1 MRLSKPRIE
10 PVDLGRL
17 DAEQRAAL
25 EPFLVAGPDGQ
36 GGKVGG
42 GKILNIF
49 RTLAHAPKALTAFLG
64 WGSYILSKRNA
75 LSPRDRELVILRTG
89 YNCRSGYEWTQHKRI
104 GLDCGLSED
113 EIARIKAGPDADGWN
128 ELDRAMLRAT
138 DELTADHFVSDT
150 TWAALAPLG
159 DKGRMDLVMTVG
171 QYTQVSMILNS
182 FGIQVEDGWTVDPDL
197 KR

>member
-1 MRLSKPRIE
+1 MRLTKPRIE
-10 PVDLGRL
+10 PVDLDRL
-17 DAEQRAAL
+17 DADQRAAL
-25 EPFLVAGPDGQ
+25 EPFLASE

-64 WGSYILSKRNA
+64 WGNYILSKRNA

-113 EIARIKAGPDADGWN
+113 EIARIKTGPDAEGWN
-128 ELDRAMLRAT
+128 DLDRAMLRAT
-138 DELTADHFVSDT
+138 DDLTGNHFVTDAS
-150 TWAALAPLG
+150 WNALAPLG

-197 KR
+197 KA

>member
-1 MRLSKPRIE
+1 LGAPRIE

-17 DAEQRAAL
+17 DADQRTAL
-25 EPFLVAGPDGQ
+25 EPFLASDANAV

-64 WGSYILSKRNA
+64 WGNYILSKRNA
-75 LSPRDRELVILRTG
+75 LTPRDRELVILRTG

-104 GLDCGLSED
+104 GLDCGLTET
-113 EIARIKAGPDADGWN
+113 EIARIKAGPEAEGWN
-128 ELDRAMLRAT
+128 DRDRAMLRAT
-138 DELTADHFVSDT
+138 DDLTTNYFVSDAS
-150 TWAALAPLG
+150 WAALADLD
-159 DKGRMDLVMTVG
+159 DKGRMDLVFTDG

-182 FGIQVEDGWTVDPDL
+182 FGIQVEDGWDVDPDL
-197 KR
+197 KA

>member
-1 MRLSKPRIE
+1 MRLSQPRIE
-10 PVDLGRL
+10 PVDLDRL
-17 DAEQRAAL
+17 DADQRAAL
-25 EPFLVAGPDGQ
+25 EPFLASDG
-36 GGKVGG
+36 GRVGG

-49 RTLAHAPKALTAFLG
+49 RTLAHAPKALTAFLA
-64 WGSYILSKRNA
+64 WGNYILSKRNA

-104 GLDCGLSED
+104 GLDCGLTEA
-113 EIARIKAGPDADGWN
+113 EIARIKTGHDADGWSD
-128 ELDRAMLRAT
+128 LDRAMLRAT
-138 DELTADHFVSDT
+138 NELTTDHFVTDA

-182 FGIQVEDGWTVDPDL
+182 FGVQVEDGWDVDPDL
-197 KR
+197 EA

>member
-1 MRLSKPRIE
+1 MRLSAPRIE
-10 PVDLGRL
+10 PVDLDRL
-17 DAEQRAAL
+17 DADQRAAL
-25 EPFLVAGPDGQ
+25 EPFLSTE

-64 WGSYILSKRNA
+64 WGNYILSKRNA

-104 GLDCGLSED
+104 GLDCGLTD
-113 EIARIKAGPDADGWN
+113 AEIARIKAGPDAAGWSD
-128 ELDRAMLRAT
+128 LDQAMLRAT
-138 DELTADHFVSDT
+138 DELTSDHFVTDT

-182 FGIQVEDGWTVDPDL
+182 FGIQVEDGWDVDPEL
-197 KR
+197 RK